1 MKIKGEIE
9 DLKIKNCLKKRI
21 IIKIIKIYLRL
32 SLVVLWEGW
41 DQFIFR

>member
-21 IIKIIKIYLRL
+21 RKEKTTRL
-32 SLVVLWEGW
+32 KKKERSLK
-41 DQFIFR
+41 